1 MTAGSEK
8 RRGSRPRTL
17 EGLIRRAVEDAA
29 TLETAETD
37 DVAGRGDRFIILT
50 PARLRPV
57 VERRT
62 LEYLRDHPTDR
73 PGVTVAVHSF
83 SSLVRSEIGNH
94 APAAVADSMAEEG
107 DDAAVRPPVSMFV
120 LRAALAD
127 RMRHDK
133 DTFREAGNTFG
144 SVDQFAAQVAELA
157 NAGVTAADVRRAA
170 AGSGSA
176 HLMAVARL
184 LGYAEED
191 FGRDP
196 VLAGGGAAN
205 AADWIGMMGRRLH
218 VYLYGFE
225 QPAPAEARM
234 IALMTRVADVV
245 TTGERGHRSDVMCA
259 AIDDKVSRS
268 EYAGLP
274 ELAVPDDGE
283 DADAP
288 AGGQASADIWDARSG
303 ARFAAY
309 TAVDGTEE
317 LRCAA
322 RLVRRLLDG
331 DGRGRRGGRVPA
343 SEILVT
349 ARDLGPYRAML
360 NTVFGA
366 AGIPVNTT
374 PAATMADQP
383 LGKLLLDLLG
393 DRLPDPASGM
403 LPDPAVVMRVW
414 RTGLIRAARYRV
426 DADALDALDVRLR
439 TEDPRRVWADAADP
453 STGEAVTR
461 IRMTLAAARRA
472 FHPTVGESASDGV
485 TVREALARMVV
496 LLQDF
501 GVTRPAADAGT
512 AAAAAADGLCLF
524 ESTREVWRVVMAQ
537 FDDMVTRFGGRRFA
551 DFAPTFAD
559 NLANLLASQPAG
571 GETRAGNAVD
581 VTAFPAPMRP
591 YRHVIMLGCTEA
603 VLPAVPHE
611 SGLLD
616 DVERL
621 RLADSL
627 KRSKPVAA
635 ECLRA
640 LSVHGRARR
649 EVLAF
654 NRVLANAERVTF
666 LCPRSSDG
674 VAQTLSPFVARV
686 LPQVPDEG
694 YNRRHPGATRT
705 RNRTIDDLPP
715 FPLNPN
721 VVEDGRDEVDAAVYV
736 TVTPGTRT
744 VDPATAMRLFTRPD
758 GEGRA
763 LNVSVSTIED
773 YYRNPFEFFMGKGL
787 RVDAVEPF
795 ELTPAIRGSFYHD
808 VLQRA
813 VGVRIALNAPRAAG
827 DPSDDTARAVALHGV
842 PEDYLNPDGTGKDI
856 HALIDLLSDLDY
868 EPKSFDGLDIP
879 LCSLLEENPQFA
891 ILASG
896 NRMRAV
902 RAQLVR
908 DLHLFADRLEAT
920 FNAWVRNLLH
930 GEGPAA
936 EPVDGLRLDPRS
948 TERQFGDIGRTK
960 GTWRPIIHR
969 IEVQGPGGTLPVT
982 VSVRG
987 KVDRIDAVSADAGDV
1002 SGSFVID
1009 YKSSERNHTLFPDN
1023 DGSKVY
1029 YGHELQLLTYAEAV
1043 LEHARQTGTD
1053 EGVMGMA
1060 FMPITSGSPKDL
1072 DKKSIALYQPATAE
1086 SAPKGKPEAWIPLFA
1101 GADASDP
1108 RLEADCPPQSLNI
1121 SGMGCLV
1128 GDWTSKLMK
1137 GGRPYSTALPKTTLP
1152 AEALQPVLDYV
1163 QRRILEACGRI
1174 LEGDLPVAPYL
1185 KLKDDG
1191 DTEDGTKYSDFMDVM
1206 ALDLLDGNVWR
1217 YEAPKTL
1224 DELKE
1229 AAGQPAAGEP
1239 TQAVGQEH
1247 AGMAE
1252 KEDGR

>member
-29 TLETAETD
+29 TLETSETD

-62 LEYLRDHPTDR
+62 LEYLRDHTTGR

-94 APAAVADSMAEEG
+94 APAAVTDSMAEEG

-157 NAGVTAADVRRAA
+157 NAGVAAADVRRAA
-170 AGSGSA
+170 TGSGSA

-288 AGGQASADIWDARSG
+288 AGGQDSVDVWDARSG

-322 RLVRRLLDG
+322 SLVRRLLDG

-360 NTVFGA
+360 DTVFGA
-366 AGIPVNTT
+366 AGIPVNTA

-393 DRLPDPASGM
+393 DRLPDPSSGM

-426 DADALDALDVRLR
+426 DADALDALDVRLC
-439 TEDPRRVWADAADP
+439 TEDPRRVWADDADP
-453 STGEAVTR
+453 GTGAAVTR
-461 IRMTLAAARRA
+461 IRMMLAAARRA

-496 LLQDF
+496 LLQDL
-501 GVTRPAADAGT
+501 GVTRPAADAGD
-512 AAAAAADGLCLF
+512 AAGVDAAADARLF

-551 DFAPTFAD
+551 DFEPTFAD

-571 GETRAGNAVD
+571 GETRAANAVD

-674 VAQTLSPFVARV
+674 VAQSLSPFVARV

-705 RNRTIDDLPP
+705 RNRTIDDLPS
-715 FPLNPN
+715 FPLDPN
-721 VVEDGRDEVDAAVYV
+721 VVEDGCAGADGAVYV
-736 TVTPGTRT
+736 TVAPDSRT

-763 LNVSVSTIED
+763 LNVSVSTIEN

-787 RVDAVEPF
+787 RVDAIEPF

-813 VGVRIALNAPRAAG
+813 VGVRIALNALLAAG
-827 DPSDDTARAVALHGV
+827 DPSDDATQAGTLHGV
-842 PEDYLNPDGTGKDI
+842 PGDYLNPDGTGKDI

-868 EPKSFDGLDIP
+868 EPRPFDGLDIP

-920 FNAWVRNLLH
+920 FRDWGANLLH
-930 GEGPAA
+930 EGERTEFTLKPQ
-936 EPVDGLRLDPRS
+936 S
-948 TERQFGDIGRTK
+948 TERQFGIIGGKPGKWPSLTD
-960 GTWRPIIHR
+960 R
-969 IEVQGPGGTLPVT
+969 IDVDGQPVT
-982 VSVRG
+982 LRIRG
-987 KVDRIDAVSADAGDV
+987 KVDRIETVRREGDGD
-1002 SGSFVID
+1002 GSFVID
-1009 YKSSERNHTLFPDN
+1009 YKSTAKRHTLFPDG
-1023 DGSKVY
+1023 DATKVY
-1029 YGHELQLLTYAEAV
+1029 HGRELQLLTYADAV
-1043 LEHARQTGTD
+1043 RKLDRSEEPSNTRRNIV
-1053 EGVMGMA
+1053 GVT
-1060 FMPITSGSPKDL
+1060 FMPICVNDSEYLIAEAMRAVPADPSGETGTRDGNADESWRRLFPLVRSSETAIEGNLPAQPL
-1072 DKKSIALYQPATAE
+1072 DVQK
-1086 SAPKGKPEAWIPLFA
+1086 
-1101 GADASDP
+1101 
-1108 RLEADCPPQSLNI
+1108 
-1121 SGMGCLV
+1121 MGCLW
-1128 GDWTSKLMK
+1128 GLWTARDKQESDKRMSVK
-1137 GGRPYSTALPKTTLP
+1137 SLPKAWGGMDPGPL
-1152 AEALQPVLDYV
+1152 LDFAHHM
-1163 QRRILEACGRI
+1163 ILAACRSI

-1185 KLKDDG
+1185 KVTSDG

-1229 AAGQPAAGEP
+1229 AAGQPTAGAS
-1239 TQAVGQEH
+1239 TQAVDGEH